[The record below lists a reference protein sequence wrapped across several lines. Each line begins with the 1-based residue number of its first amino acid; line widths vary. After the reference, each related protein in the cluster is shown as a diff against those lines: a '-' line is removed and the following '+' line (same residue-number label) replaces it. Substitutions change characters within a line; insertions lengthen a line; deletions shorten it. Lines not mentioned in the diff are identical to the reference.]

1 MAVAARASDE
11 SLMTWTGE
19 EIARAV
25 GAAPLAHGILA
36 GSVCTDSRRLAHGCL
51 FVALRGATFDGHAFA
66 AAALAQGAAAV
77 LVDHRPAGV
86 DADRALVVPDT
97 LRALGDLAAFT
108 RRRWGGRVAAITG
121 SNGKTTT
128 KELLAAICEQ
138 AWPGRVLKTRGNEN
152 NLVGLPLT
160 VFRLSGGEAAAVLEM
175 GMNAFGE
182 IARLTEIAAPDVG
195 VITNVGP
202 AHLEGVGSLDGVQR
216 AKGEL
221 FAGMP
226 AQGTIAVNMDD
237 PRVVAAAAAFAG
249 RRVEFG
255 AGRAVRAEAI
265 DDRGVD
271 GVAFRLHVDA
281 AAAAVRLRA
290 AGRHNVANALGAA
303 AAAHALGIDL
313 AAIAAGLAAAEPPK
327 MRMQV
332 VRLGNGVTVINDAYN
347 ANPGS
352 TMAALDA
359 VGRLP
364 GRAVAALGE
373 MRELGAESAALH
385 AAVGAHAVAAGV
397 AWVLAVGPGAEPIAE
412 GARRAGAAAVDVC
425 ADAAAAAALL
435 AARWQAGDTILVKG
449 SRGGDAEPGVRRYG
463 ARMAE
468 VVARL
473 EAVAGGRRDD
483 GAGTV

>member
-1 MAVAARASDE
+1 MAMAARAGDE

-25 GAAPLAHGILA
+25 GAAAPA
-36 GSVCTDSRRLAHGCL
+36 GARSASAVCTDTRKLTPDCL
-51 FVALRGATFDGHAFA
+51 YVALRGATHDGHAFA
-66 AAALAQGAAAV
+66 ADALARGAALA
-77 LVDHRPAGV
+77 LVDHLPAGV
-86 DADRALVVPDT
+86 DAARALVVPDT
-97 LRALGDLAAFT
+97 LRALGDLAAWT
-108 RRRWGGRVAAITG
+108 RRRWGGRVVAITG

-128 KELLAAICEQ
+128 KEMLAAILEQ
-138 AWPGRVLKTRGNEN
+138 AWPGTRAEDVRQPEQPDRRCRSRSSASRGDE
-152 NLVGLPLT
+152 
-160 VFRLSGGEAAAVLEM
+160 EAAVLEL

-202 AHLEGVGSLDGVQR
+202 AHLEGVGSLDGVAR

-226 AQGTIAVNMDD
+226 RDRRHRGEHGRRARRRAPPT
-237 PRVVAAAAAFAG
+237 AFAG
-249 RRVEFG
+249 RRIEFG

-265 DDRGVD
+265 DDGGVS
-271 GVAFRLHVDA
+271 GIAFTLCIG
-281 AAAAVRLRA
+281 RA
-290 AGRHNVANALGAA
+290 ARAGPPARGRPSQRRRTRWRRPP
-303 AAAHALGIDL
+303 AAHALGIDIG
-313 AAIAAGLAAAEPPK
+313 AIAAGLAAAEPPK

-332 VRLGNGVTVINDAYN
+332 VRLKNGVTVINDAYN

-352 TMAALDA
+352 TEAALDA

-364 GRAVAALGE
+364 GRAIAALGE
-373 MRELGAESAALH
+373 MRELGAQSDALH

-397 AWVLAVGPGAEPIAE
+397 AWVLAVGPGAEPIAD

-425 ADAAAAAALL
+425 ADAAAAAALI
-435 AARWQAGDTILVKG
+435 AARWQPGDTVLVKG

-468 VVARL
+468 VVALL
-473 EAVAGGRRDD
+473 EAAAG
-483 GAGTV
+483 AA